1 MKLVLRDYMKFIFG
15 DGNFSEVG
23 NEHFFLAAGRAQST
37 GFPPKLQVRGK
48 VEAVHTWWGNKQD
61 ERRENIFDKMGN
73 IGGIIQGNN
82 YAGH

>member
-37 GFPPKLQVRGK
+37 GFPLKL
-48 VEAVHTWWGNKQD
+48 
-61 ERRENIFDKMGN
+61 
-73 IGGIIQGNN
+73 
-82 YAGH
+82 